1 MAIQFISDQNLEEQF
16 SQYKLPV
23 LVTFW
28 ASWWEDCIEFEPVLD
43 ELENKYKDKV
53 LFFKIDTD
61 KYREAFVQYEFFTTP
76 TLVFFRNGKPVAQYA
91 SGDYRTPYNFIAV
104 ADFIQEC
111 LDHTLVLDALNEIQ
125 LDETKSNINSIRT
138 TAQLF
143 DKDVIQ
149 QELPVFLFSYWSH
162 KQHVLAPKIEHAFD
176 QLSSLF
182 IDKYKFVKLDR
193 TDPSKEMEKIDELY
207 ELNFL
212 SGEPAPYPAVYVF
225 MDGQKTYSTIDGE
238 ENAWFYFQ
246 NTVDE
251 FPIEKLLSILI
262 HKLETKG

>member
-1 MAIQFISDQNLEEQF
+1 MAIQFISDQNLEDQF

-23 LVTFW
+23 LVAFW
-28 ASWWEDCIEFEPVLD
+28 ASWWEECIQFESVLD
-43 ELENKYKDKV
+43 ELENKYKDK
-53 LFFKIDTD
+53 LIFFKIDTD
-61 KYREAFVQYEFFTTP
+61 KYREVFLQYQFFNTP

-91 SGDYRTPYNFIAV
+91 SGDYRTPYNFNAV
-104 ADFIQEC
+104 SNFIQEC
-111 LDHTLVLDALNEIQ
+111 LDHTLLLETLSEIQ

-143 DKDVIQ
+143 EKDVIQ

-162 KQHVLAPKIEHAFD
+162 KQHELAPKIEHMFD
-176 QLSSLF
+176 QFSSHF

-193 TDPSKEMEKIDELY
+193 TDPSEEMQKIDELY

-212 SGEPAPYPAVYVF
+212 SGKPVPYPAVYVF
-225 MDGQKTYSTIDGE
+225 NNGQKITSTIDGE

-251 FPIEKLLSILI
+251 FPIAKLLSILI
-262 HKLETKG
+262 HKLEANK